1 MRYLKTYE
9 VFKPEINEEI
19 SLKKT
24 LVGGALA
31 AGLLGTGAYIH
42 DKSIEPTEI
51 VQSQHTDIPNNFQ
64 MKQKI
69 LTFGTDMWL
78 TNDNKDNFGKVE
90 ERIFSW
96 GKKFEYI
103 DNTGKN
109 LATAKE
115 QIFTLWTKIHISDDN
130 GNHIGTV
137 EQEVIESLTSL
148 IYSVYS
154 IKDSSGN
161 VIAKSKKIDFFT
173 TFVDLYDMG
182 GKPVASF
189 RKKVFTLS
197 DKWDINITGDIDK
210 RLIVFIPSFISSS
223 QSKKDDSS
231 KK

>member
-148 IYSVYS
+148 IYSVYFYK
-154 IKDSSGN
+154 INRHIHHKRQMQ
-161 VIAKSKKIDFFT
+161 KS
-173 TFVDLYDMG
+173 LY
-182 GKPVASF
+182 
-189 RKKVFTLS
+189 
-197 DKWDINITGDIDK
+197 
-210 RLIVFIPSFISSS
+210 
-223 QSKKDDSS
+223 
-231 KK
+231 

>member
-1 MRYLKTYE
+1 M
-9 VFKPEINEEI
+9 
-19 SLKKT
+19 
-24 LVGGALA
+24 
-31 AGLLGTGAYIH
+31 
-42 DKSIEPTEI
+42 

-78 TNDNKDNFGKVE
+78 TNDNKDNFGKIE
-90 ERIFSW
+90 ERILSW

-103 DNTGKN
+103 DNTGKK

-115 QIFTLWTKIHISDDN
+115 QIFTLWTKIDITDEN
-130 GNHIGTV
+130 GKYIGTV

-154 IKDSSGN
+154 IKDANGN

-173 TFVDLYDMG
+173 TFVDLYDME

-197 DKWDINITGDIDK
+197 DKWDVNITGDIDK
-210 RLIVFIPSFISSS
+210 RLIVFIPSFISSA
-223 QSKKDDSS
+223 QAERENKDE
-231 KK
+231 